1 MSIQKQSQIV
11 LDMEKSLKGLEYIDE
26 VRVVQEEKNIGNR
39 ILHAKDLIPT
49 MMKTDRVKVDTPK
62 SELLRQSERIESSLP
77 LAISHG
83 DELKRTSSSPTTL
96 IDVLLNAAKLE
107 DKGIIYV
114 LDNGDEIETSYRQL
128 FEQAKRLLKGLRNMG
143 IKPQDRVIF
152 QFQKNQNYVPM
163 FWACVLGGFITVPVA
178 TSTSYAEKNA
188 DTMKLYNIWNM
199 LDKPVIITDEDLLEE
214 VNKLSAVWETEEFV
228 ISTAE
233 QLMNNDEEQEFYA
246 YQEED
251 FVLYLLTSGSTGLP
265 KCVQHRN
272 ASLVARSMATAQF
285 NQFDSEEV
293 LLCWMPLE
301 HVGGLVMY
309 HILGVYL
316 ACQQILP
323 RVDSFISQP
332 LNWLH
337 WMDKYKATLT
347 WAPNFAFSL
356 VNDQEKAIEEGSW
369 DLSSVKHILN
379 GGEAIVAKTAK
390 RFLSILRKHQLRD
403 DCMYP
408 SFGMSE
414 TSSGI
419 VFSKTF
425 RSKPQSGVHYVDKIS
440 FETLLRFVDDTEK
453 EHICF
458 TEVGGPIPGVSVRIV
473 DDNNQLLHENHIGRV
488 QVTGPTIMAGYYQNQ
503 EANQEAFIGDGWF
516 FTGDLGFLNEGRLT
530 VTGRQK
536 DIIIMNGKNYYNYEI
551 ESLVESV
558 YGVQSTFVAAAAFI
572 DTSKSV
578 EELAIFFTPIND
590 IDERFL
596 GFIITEIR
604 RTVSR
609 NLGITPKHIIPIK
622 KETFSKTE
630 SGKIQRNKFTERL
643 YAGEFDEIMK
653 QIETQNEDPHQTFP
667 EWMYARKWE
676 ERPISVL
683 ASPLPQ
689 ETYLIFRD
697 KLGLGDQWSALSQN
711 GSSTMIIVDQG
722 ESFKKR
728 GEFHYEINQHEQK
741 DYQLLCEELKKESV
755 TIHHVLHLW
764 TYQEDLDEAKK
775 ELSYLKESQF
785 LGSFSLI
792 FLLQALHKEVG
803 MPKTL
808 TFVSSNVFSLE
819 NPEHS
824 AYEKATIPGIIKT
837 MKHEFPNTIAKFV
850 DIDTNHPP
858 YHPLQALQA
867 EQGLPDEESVVI
879 YSKGKR
885 FVPKLQQVNLQEANK
900 KPLPLVEKG
909 FYVVTGGLGGVGKQ
923 IAHYLIQKLD
933 ANILLLGKT
942 ALPSAT
948 DKNIGTQSERY
959 RALRELEKLT
969 TRENQIIYKS
979 TDLSDVT
986 VLEEAIHESMLGMNA
1001 EKVDG
1006 IIHLAGVYYEKPLL
1020 EESIES
1026 LEHMYESKVA
1036 GTYLLGKLV
1045 EKYPEA
1051 ILVTS
1056 SSSSGLLSGY
1066 GVGAYTSA
1074 NMFVETFTD
1083 YVAQKR
1089 DGVQCFAWSL
1099 WNDIGLGQQFTD
1111 MKDLLIR
1118 KGHQPISPQKGIF
1131 SFEVGL
1137 MLEHNMLYIGL
1148 NKGVSEI
1155 ATLCSEVVEKEL
1167 VTTVYFS
1174 TTHNQF
1180 SLSEM
1185 YNTIRLHTIDEKGHS
1200 TKVIFRQVDQ
1210 LHSDQAEDH
1219 LVSNNRRVEEEI
1231 KQLWSEILQVDQ
1243 LQAFDSFFDLGGS
1256 SLKATQLLSSV
1267 QSRFGVA
1274 IPLKVFFENPTIKG
1288 LIHRMGNVAGIKANV
1303 MRIYEP
1309 AKKREKIIDLS
1320 SSQRG
1325 QWYLYQTR
1333 PDSPFYNIT
1342 FTLTFEENVNRQA
1355 LLKSIQAVIQSQEAL
1370 RSEIRM
1376 IEDDPKLFIHDT
1388 YVVGIPIIDLS
1399 SYPWEQK
1406 EQKLAALIDTEAN
1419 TPFQMMQE
1427 SLSRFTLIHV
1437 GDNVHI
1443 LLGSMHHIISDGW
1456 SIHVFT
1462 KELLR
1467 FYKEIQEN
1475 GVIDRKELDYTYTN
1489 YLLDQKEWLTK
1500 ENPEYADQLYY
1511 WKENLATETAPLTLP
1526 IQLSRPAIQS
1536 YQGMTIEQL
1545 VTQELTQNIMEA
1557 SKHMKSTPYMF
1568 LLSTFAALLFRYSGQ
1583 DTFRLGTVLANRNM
1597 PHTEKIIGYLAN
1609 TVTLSFDFK
1618 EELTFDQLLDKVR
1631 GMALEAH
1638 DNQNVPLETVLRELQ
1653 VRHTADMAP
1662 LFQIVFTMQNA
1673 VQHLYQ
1679 NEQIKTY
1686 LDIVSNKTSKYDL
1699 SLHVY
1704 EEEHQLRLKL
1714 EFNTDLFEEEAM
1726 KTLLGHY
1733 LNFIQVI
1740 TNDKVHTG

>member
-1 MSIQKQSQIV
+1 MSIQKQSQII
-11 LDMEKSLKGLEYIDE
+11 LDMEQGLKGLEYIKE
-26 VRVVQEEKNIGNR
+26 VRVVQEEKNIGNK

-49 MMKTDRVKVDTPK
+49 MMKNNTVKMDTQK
-62 SELLRQSERIESSLP
+62 TELLRQTERIENSLP

-83 DELKRTSSSPTTL
+83 VELERTNSSPITL
-96 IDVLLNAAKLE
+96 IDVLINVSTLE
-107 DKGIIYV
+107 DKGISYI
-114 LDNGDEIETSYRQL
+114 LDNGDEIKCSYRQL
-128 FEQAKRLLKGLRNMG
+128 FVQAKRIVKGLRKMG
-143 IKPQDRVIF
+143 IKPQDPVIF

-163 FWACVLGGFITVPVA
+163 FWACVLGGYITVPIA

-188 DTMKLYNIWNM
+188 DTTKLYNIWNM
-199 LDKPVIITDEDLLEE
+199 LDKPVIITDEELIGE
-214 VNKLSAVWETEEFV
+214 VKKLSEVWETDELV

-233 QLMNNDEEQEFYA
+233 QLLDNEEEQEFYA
-246 YQEED
+246 YKEED
-251 FVLYLLTSGSTGLP
+251 FVLFLLTSGSTGLP
-265 KCVQHRN
+265 KCVQHKN
-272 ASLVARSMATAQF
+272 ASIVARTMATAQF
-285 NQFDSEEV
+285 NQFDSNEV

-316 ACQQILP
+316 SCQQILP
-323 RVDSFISQP
+323 RVDSFITHP

-337 WMDKYKATLT
+337 WMDKYRATLT

-356 VNDQEKAIEEGSW
+356 INDQEKAIEEGNW
-369 DLSSVKHILN
+369 DLSSVRHILN

-390 RFLSILRKHQLRD
+390 RFLSLLRKHQLRD

-425 RSKPQSGVHYVDKIS
+425 RSEPQSGVHYVDKIS
-440 FETLLRFVDDTEK
+440 FEDLLRFVDDTEK

-473 DDNNQLLHENHIGRV
+473 DDNNQLLQENYIGRV

-530 VTGRQK
+530 ITGRQK

-572 DTSKSV
+572 DASKGV
-578 EELAIFFTPIND
+578 EELAIFFTPMND
-590 IDERFL
+590 IDERYE
-596 GFIITEIR
+596 GFIITEMR

-609 NLGITPKHIIPIK
+609 NLGITPKYIIPIQ

-630 SGKIQRNKFTERL
+630 SGKIQRNKFIERL
-643 YAGEFDEIMK
+643 YAGEFNEVIK
-653 QIETQNEDPHQTFP
+653 KIETQNEDVHHTFP
-667 EWMYARKWE
+667 EWMYIRKWE
-676 ERPISVL
+676 KSSISVL

-697 KLGLGDQWSALSQN
+697 QLGLGEQWSSLSQN
-711 GSSTMIIVDQG
+711 GSSTMIVVNQG
-722 ESFKKR
+722 ERFKKLGR
-728 GEFHYEINQHEQK
+728 FHYEINQYEQS
-741 DYQLLCEELKKESV
+741 DYHLLCEELKKESL

-764 TYQEDLDEAKK
+764 TYQKDLDEAEKG
-775 ELSYLKESQF
+775 LAYLKESQF
-785 LGSFSLI
+785 IGSFSLI
-792 FLLQALHKEVG
+792 FLLQALHKQSV

-808 TFVSSNVFSLE
+808 TFVSSNVYSLE
-819 NPEHS
+819 NMEDS

-837 MKHEFPNTIAKFV
+837 MKHEFPHTIAKFV
-850 DIDTNHPP
+850 DIDTNHHP
-858 YHPLQALQA
+858 YNALLALQA
-867 EQGLPDEESVVI
+867 ELGLPDEESVVI
-879 YSKGKR
+879 YSKGQR
-885 FVPKLQQVNLQEANK
+885 YIPKLQQINLQEAK
-900 KPLPLVEKG
+900 KTPLPLVQKG
-909 FYVVTGGLGGVGKQ
+909 FYVITGGLGGVGKQ
-923 IAHYLIQKLD
+923 VAHYLIQQFD
-933 ANILLLGKT
+933 ANVLLLGKT
-942 ALPSAT
+942 SLSRKN
-948 DKNIGTQSERY
+948 DKEDGIRGERSQV
-959 RALRELEKLT
+959 LHELEKLT
-969 TRENQIIYKS
+969 TRKDQVIYRS
-979 TDLSDVT
+979 TDLSDLT
-986 VLEEAIHESMLGMNA
+986 VMEEAVNETMLSMNV

-1006 IIHLAGVYYEKPLL
+1006 IIHLAGIYYEKPLV

-1026 LEHMYESKVA
+1026 MEKMFESKVA
-1036 GTYLLGKLV
+1036 GTYLLGKLA

-1074 NMFVETFTD
+1074 NMFVETYTD
-1083 YVAQKR
+1083 YLAHKR
-1089 DGVQCFAWSL
+1089 GGVHCFAWSL
-1099 WNDIGLGQQFTD
+1099 WNEVGLGQQFTD
-1111 MKDLLIR
+1111 MKDLLMKR
-1118 KGHQPISPQKGIF
+1118 GHQPISPQKGLF
-1131 SFEVGL
+1131 SFELGL
-1137 MLEHNMLYIGL
+1137 MLEHSMLYIGL

-1155 ATLCSEVVEKEL
+1155 AALCSEEIEKET

-1174 TTHNQF
+1174 ATHNHF

-1185 YNTIRLHTIDEKGHS
+1185 YSMIRPHIVDEKENY

-1210 LHSDQAEDH
+1210 LISDQSEEH
-1219 LVSNNRRVEEEI
+1219 IVSGTRRIEEEI
-1231 KQLWSEILQVDQ
+1231 RHLWSDILQVDQ
-1243 LQAFDSFFDLGGS
+1243 IQVFDSFFDLGGS

-1267 QSRFGVA
+1267 QSRFGVT
-1274 IPLKVFFENPTIKG
+1274 ISLKVFFENPTIKG
-1288 LIHRMGNVAGIKANV
+1288 LIHRMGSLAESKSGII
-1303 MRIYEP
+1303 RLHEP
-1309 AKKREKIIDLS
+1309 SKKKEKVIDLS

-1325 QWYLYQTR
+1325 QWYLYQTL
-1333 PDSPFYNIT
+1333 PKSPFYNIT
-1342 FTLTFEENVNRQA
+1342 FTLTFEDNVNRQS

-1370 RSEIRM
+1370 RAEIRM
-1376 IEDDPKLFIHDT
+1376 IEDEPKLFIHDT

-1399 SYPWEQK
+1399 SYPLEQR
-1406 EQKLAALIDTEAN
+1406 EQKLAALIDAEAN
-1419 TPFQMMQE
+1419 TPFQIMNE

-1437 GDNVHI
+1437 GDDVHI

-1467 FYKEIQEN
+1467 YYQEIQEQ
-1475 GVIDRKELDYTYTN
+1475 GVVDIGELDYSYTN
-1489 YLLDQKEWLTK
+1489 YLLDQKEWLRN
-1500 ENPEYADQLYY
+1500 ENSEYAEQLYY
-1511 WKENLATETAPLTLP
+1511 WKETLANETAPLSLP
-1526 IQLSRPAIQS
+1526 IQLSRPAIQR
-1536 YQGMTIEQL
+1536 YHGKTIEQL
-1545 VTQELTQNIMEA
+1545 VTEDLTDKIMEA
-1557 SKHMKSTPYMF
+1557 SKNMKSTPYMF

-1583 DTFRLGTVLANRNM
+1583 DTFRLGTVLANRNV
-1597 PHTEKIIGYLAN
+1597 PQTEKIIGYLAN
-1609 TVTLSFDFK
+1609 TVILSFDFT

-1631 GMALEAH
+1631 GTALEAH
-1638 DNQNVPLETVLRELQ
+1638 DNQNVPLETLLREMN
-1653 VRHTADMAP
+1653 VRHTADMSP

-1679 NEQIKTY
+1679 TDQMKTY
-1686 LDIVSNKTSKYDL
+1686 LHIVSNLTSKYDL

-1714 EFNTDLFEEEAM
+1714 EFNTDLFEEEQM
-1726 KTLLGHY
+1726 KTFLGHY
-1733 LNFIQVI
+1733 LNFLQVI